1 MSGGLRIERTHML
14 TGRKTQ
20 RAASNLTTSL
30 IEPYLDGLLWM
41 SLQGEEASETPI
53 FLFFLFGRM
62 TNDSS

>member
-1 MSGGLRIERTHML
+1 LGGQLTKGVKQLPFEIGKFDRAHPLL

-41 SLQGEEASETPI
+41 SLQGEEA
-53 FLFFLFGRM
+53 
-62 TNDSS
+62 